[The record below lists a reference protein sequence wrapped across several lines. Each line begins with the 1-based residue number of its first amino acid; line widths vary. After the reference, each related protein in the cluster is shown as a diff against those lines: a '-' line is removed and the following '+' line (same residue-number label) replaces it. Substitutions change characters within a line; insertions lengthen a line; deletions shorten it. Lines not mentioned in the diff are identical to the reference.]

1 MQAQQH
7 PTPQPTVIPHGGTVQ
22 PAVNLDHL
30 ELSRIQR
37 LVRRVQNE
45 HELEFDPTIVSYVAH
60 RLEVEPMSIEEVDG
74 NVGVVVGSRCTI
86 NRFRATHV

>member
-1 MQAQQH
+1 
-7 PTPQPTVIPHGGTVQ
+7 VIPHGGTVQ

-45 HELEFDPTIVSYVAH
+45 HEPEFDPTIVSYVAH
-60 RLEVEPMSIEEVDG
+60 RLEVEPMSIEEVECRLWTAMSEWSLEAGAPLTDF
-74 NVGVVVGSRCTI
+74 VQHM
-86 NRFRATHV
+86 FE